1 MALYAKDRAQLSQ
14 SADALTALIV
24 GDKQKRDLQAQAE
37 KSDLEKLVR
46 GSELEQEAITAN
58 EQRAA
63 DFAASQGLKPGKYS
77 VSANQSGYGINPE
90 PAKDP
95 LELLLKRKLLE
106 DRQEEKDDKAVQ
118 VLSKRVEGAQIGPS
132 QVALQNLGSSVK
144 QHGVAL
150 GPVSSAL
157 PAWMVSAGEQLGL
170 ADKGA
175 TEQKQSVEALQAF
188 QRNPLF
194 GASLTPGEQQ
204 SFNNAFGLLAGG
216 SPEQRVQAMS
226 TLQGLYNKA
235 VANVGAGSA
244 PRIREKYKAQG
255 GIDLNQSDV
264 FEQAPA
270 GGMDPAKKSRLEQL
284 RAKHKQVKP

>member
-1 MALYAKDRAQLSQ
+1 MALYAKDNVARGQ
-14 SADALTALIV
+14 SADKLADIILSGKQRDKEQVSSQDHALSQLIK
-24 GDKQKRDLQAQAE
+24 GK
-37 KSDLEKLVR
+37 DLE
-46 GSELEQEAITAN
+46 QQAIDANLGRAN
-58 EQRAA
+58 EQATSMGIPQGK
-63 DFAASQGLKPGKYS
+63 FSVNASQSGFS
-77 VSANQSGYGINPE
+77 VNPE

-95 LELLLKRKLLE
+95 LELLLRKAQFDMMRE
-106 DRQEEKDDKAVQ
+106 DKDDKAVQ
-118 VLSKRVEGAQIGPS
+118 QLSKRVEGAQIGPS

-144 QHGVAL
+144 ENGVAI
-150 GPVSSAL
+150 GPVSAAL
-157 PAWMVSAGEQLGL
+157 PAWMVSAGEQIGL

-235 VANVGAGSA
+235 VANVGAGS
-244 PRIREKYKAQG
+244 PQRIRDKYQQQG
-255 GIDLNQSDV
+255 GISLQPSDV
-264 FEQAPA
+264 FGAKQ

-284 RAKHKQVKP
+284 RAKHRGN